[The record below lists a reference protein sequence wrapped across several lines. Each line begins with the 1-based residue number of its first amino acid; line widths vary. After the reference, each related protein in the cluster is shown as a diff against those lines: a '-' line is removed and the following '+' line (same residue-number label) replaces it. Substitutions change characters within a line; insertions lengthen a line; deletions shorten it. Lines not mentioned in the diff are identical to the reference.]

1 MALLMTGKKFVRDL
15 ESSGAL
21 AVRAPLEGGFEGR
34 YQRRL
39 RAAGYETANL
49 TVKGLGDLSAY
60 LTDVHGVR
68 PAHLGKKTVGQS
80 AAVGYRYYIPPVIN
94 YRLEHLPAKSH
105 VALGCQDAGYLVDT
119 EVAGDGWRA
128 DVLAE
133 KNENRGAFEI
143 QWSLCFPLPCSPI
156 HVRLRLPL
164 WISGERHE
172 FLSCCG
178 LVVSSDVA
186 SQRQPDR

>member
-1 MALLMTGKKFVRDL
+1 MALLITGKKFLRDL

-94 YRLEHLPAKSH
+94 YRLEHLPAK
-105 VALGCQDAGYLVDT
+105 A
-119 EVAGDGWRA
+119 
-128 DVLAE
+128 
-133 KNENRGAFEI
+133 K
-143 QWSLCFPLPCSPI
+143 
-156 HVRLRLPL
+156 
-164 WISGERHE
+164 
-172 FLSCCG
+172 G
-178 LVVSSDVA
+178 LVLWLIEGNILSQQEIAYLAQLPQQFANVKIVLEMGGDRAFSWQPLANELVA
-186 SQRQPDR
+186 